1 MHLLRIVRYRGTQVP
16 QRTMYECI
24 VGEVFCPGSQVWRY
38 GQSLHDILYFIG
50 ADDGKTADM
59 EFDPI
64 NLARE
69 RAAFHYY

>member
-1 MHLLRIVRYRGTQVP
+1 
-16 QRTMYECI
+16 MYECI

-64 NLARE
+64 NPARE

>member
-1 MHLLRIVRYRGTQVP
+1 
-16 QRTMYECI
+16 MYECI
-24 VGEVFCPGSQVWRY
+24 VGEVLCPGSQVWRY

-69 RAAFHYY
+69 RAASIIIDAMKRSTERLSGPDSE